1 MEYDDSNFINRDS
14 QVVDKDKYQS
24 NAEEGQ
30 VCRPSFDLVE
40 PLGVQLGFDSLDE
53 ASVLLHHQSQREE
66 NWTAHFSREENGVLG
81 LEAGSQN
88 IEFSSTAT
96 QSSTISRHVNVWSEA
111 TSSESVQMLLNS
123 VGQDEENL
131 VEGPDTCESLQTPE
145 NDKEYNMSISESSP
159 CNIEAVL
166 DIECK
171 TASEKNQQGF
181 ENPAMDVK
189 DDKQQLPLLS
199 VSPPDNSLE
208 LKPVSDLDS
217 RPTDKRHFP
226 TEEDASEKIEGER
239 ENSAPYGASVQ
250 DLSAR
255 SPVPIVSH
263 RDTESHGLESQL
275 NDNQLSGFIASPESG
290 SLKET
295 KIESSALQGVP
306 LPDVS
311 ARSSVIDNQRDVE
324 SHGLQTQLNEDH
336 LADFV
341 PSDETGSLTEMEDTR
356 QGGMNENPRD
366 MVLSDN
372 DAGQNTTVTASF
384 QETHVDSGQSK
395 QPISVPILGEI
406 NEDHAG
412 RCVTEATQ
420 EDAFLSEMQGPST
433 SSLDENCNE
442 DTGNYAAGK
451 DVVIANLQGCPGPL
465 VDERIEISSFEDSS
479 QPSQKSKESIEAQGI
494 SESLLDKSTE
504 ITEVLQAETTVVLQ
518 AEVPPGDFQGMPE
531 FILAKIKVEKT
542 EQCVVNTSMDVDIQ
556 GMPEVVSDKIS
567 DEKTQEHVADTSMKV
582 DIQGMAEIASDEVSD
597 KKTEQLATDT
607 SMDVDIQGM
616 PEFVSDKISDEKT
629 QEHVVDSKMK
639 VDIQG
644 MAEIA
649 SDEVS
654 DKKTEQLATDT
665 LMEVDVQ
672 GVPEFVSD
680 KINNEK
686 TEQQATDTSI
696 ELDVQQ
702 MPGFVSDKI
711 NDENAKEHVADTS
724 MEVEVP
730 DKIQDMPDPLQSTKN
745 SKVGDLVDIETVNQ
759 KTIGE
764 LEQISDLM
772 RAEIVQCNAEK
783 HAENVSCKD
792 IMLVEKK
799 GIPDSSLEEGDEH
812 GGGKHFI
819 EASLD
824 SLSQT
829 CDDEQAR
836 NGGVESMQGSAK
848 DLQETSVFLQEKIHE
863 QKENGPKTEEKCSAE
878 NLIRTCS
885 EGLTTVDAESDSQV
899 KDSEGVM
906 TTLGLDSSPIA
917 ASNASSSHIDHT
929 SPNIK
934 LTVEK
939 GSTPVMQNKN
949 AENQVS
955 ESVSPICFQDD
966 QIQDAFLVNHAEKLV
981 HGVTGSP
988 GENGPEKCLEAIS
1001 DVTQNES
1008 VDVQAIGSQ
1017 VSLDLEK
1024 PSSVEGHEDQ
1034 ENEGKDASIISVLP
1048 TKDIK
1053 NLVKATSSP
1062 EGKDILIPSHTVDEN
1077 DGCNF
1082 GATSLQGRT
1091 QSPLPA
1097 DQPMTDTLQ
1106 QVLQVNY
1113 PCITSESDSKHTNQ
1127 MNLEFERN
1135 CKEDDTFVCI
1145 KVQNEEKTDT
1155 MFSSDGPQ
1163 PMPIPDLGHSANQ
1176 TMVEVSQSDIPE
1188 ENVNWE
1194 AQKLGQEKETEEVG
1208 KDKGKAEAMEV
1219 SLEVGISLE
1228 PDNKSPATDKGDN
1241 HLQSCLLL
1249 PNVDGPS
1256 VENSGLVPMKIE
1268 SGKLSSVSNEGDDK
1282 VEKVGTESGDLEAK
1296 TISQIN
1302 DTFTFEIGTK
1312 NVPTGEGIYGS
1323 VDFTVTQSGEIDK
1336 NVGCWKPF
1344 PTSQPSEVIQNKA
1357 SAACQTGKDEAEACQ
1372 KHANENV
1379 NSAVPET
1386 ISILQEG
1393 GSVFADAK
1401 AKPVPSGEKRS
1412 HAKTV
1417 TESDKKFTSHDKKS
1431 GDSQVVSLCTT
1442 ATICSPSIRPG
1453 SHSSKIGVRQE
1464 QKSSRT
1470 DLPDIG
1476 PQFTASCTMQLSA
1489 LPDLN
1494 ATVVPAS
1501 VLFQQPF
1508 TDSQQVQLRAQIL
1521 VYGSLIQGSLPD
1533 EALMLTAFSDIGGA
1547 SQSGSSA
1554 SDGGRSMWENAWHIA
1569 SDRIHGKG
1577 FSNSSDIPVHTPS
1590 SSTTATVSSKM
1601 VEVTKITTPS
1611 ASVNATDS
1619 RNPASGMRSADLVVP
1634 RSHLLPSRMTGAS
1647 NVGRVGSKNTPRA
1660 IMSPPRPLSLS
1671 PPVWS
1676 TPVNEGV
1683 QGSTLQRSL
1692 HLEPH
1697 QMTAAR
1703 HLYQSAQLGHYPTPG
1718 SAAPWMP
1725 HLPFPG
1731 PWVAPP
1737 QGPPPESGLQ
1747 ISSFAVPE
1755 GTQDAHNN
1763 RRNSVSPS
1771 VPYTPMTPVVPHFPS
1786 MVGATT
1792 VPTGT
1797 NVGTDV
1803 PKTGVALGRQSSKE
1817 QKPRKRKK
1825 KSVSEEIV
1833 QTGGLQVT
1841 STVPKHPAEPTSVP
1855 SLGPSM
1861 IVSTTS
1867 NALIAQGTGIP
1878 GTPSVSHYQVIS
1890 RGETGQRIIFS
1901 EETATRIE
1909 QAKLNAEDA
1918 ASIAATA
1925 VRHSQGIWSQL
1936 AAQRN
1941 SGLISECEAK
1951 LASAAVAAAAAA
1963 SVAKA
1968 AAAAAKIA
1976 SDAALQ
1982 AKHMAMEALSSDGK
1996 QDAIFSS
2003 EIGLLEG
2010 SQGHSHSIIATA
2022 REAAKK
2028 RVEAASAAT
2037 KRAENLDA
2045 VVRAAELAAQ
2055 AVSQAGAVVAMGDPV
2070 PLPLNVLL
2078 EAGPEAY
2085 WKLMNQEA
2093 IIQKDDNVHSETPTQ
2108 QIVIKNDNIVQPYK
2122 SKDKKDAFK
2131 NETSRNTKGGMKGP
2145 ATELS
2150 KQAEK
2155 DVTQMPDRSQYDTST
2170 EKDVE
2175 ARKENQVLRTS
2186 QLAAPVSVTETV
2198 ARGEIVAL
2206 ETEPSSKNHREPF
2219 ASKANDIK
2227 EASLVEVVSDEE
2239 GLRGVWFSAK
2249 VLSLKD
2255 GKAFVRYDELLSDEG
2270 PGQLQEWIP
2279 LEGDNGKAPR
2289 IRMAHPMTVIKFE
2302 GTRKR
2307 RRAAMGN
2314 YIWSVGD
2321 HVDAWIRDGWW
2332 EGIVTGIKDNDESK
2346 LIVHFP
2352 GEGDTSIIKAWN
2364 LRPSL
2369 IWKDGQWVEWTS
2381 LKAEKNVVHE
2391 GELPP
2396 EKRQKLDNHETGG
2409 DAKGKEKL
2417 QKVPNVEEAKKMQTI
2432 PAIEEA
2438 KRMQKIPNIEEARK
2452 TQELNAVMSFSKDKF
2467 LTAGKSLTDD
2477 GSSAGIK
2484 VNQIGLQTEG
2494 SKVVFGIPRQAK
2506 KRKFMD
2512 VSKHYVADTMTR
2524 SISDGKSSGKID
2536 IPKSSVFNNHSGWRA
2551 TNKVEDKKSKKP
2563 MISRPK
2569 DPKLGKDHD
2578 GQSKAKPEKDKSLF
2592 ANLTKD
2598 TSAQDFGFSAIPKP
2612 GSRRVGLGGNAPSTQ
2627 KSGETPHLSVSR
2639 ETMIR
2644 RPGPSP
2650 SIKVKTTVVEPEQG
2664 SKAKPSSASDS
2675 SSLNVE
2681 KGTVPQEV
2689 TKDKVA
2695 GKATADIMEP
2705 RRSNRRI
2712 QPTSRLLE
2720 GLQTSPT
2727 VVKSSSTNL
2736 SLEKGGKAQS
2746 KTSFSRNA
2754 KD

>member
-1 MEYDDSNFINRDS
+1 MEYDDINFINRDS
-14 QVVDKDKYQS
+14 QVVDKDKYHS

-66 NWTAHFSREENGVLG
+66 NWTSHFSREENGVLD

-96 QSSTISRHVNVWSEA
+96 QTCTISRHVNVWSEA

-131 VEGPDTCESLQTPE
+131 VERPDTCKSLQTPK
-145 NDKEYNMSISESSP
+145 NDKQFNMSMSESSP

-166 DIECK
+166 DVECK
-171 TASEKNQQGF
+171 TAFEKNQQGF

-199 VSPPDNSLE
+199 EPPADNSLE

-217 RPTDKRHFP
+217 EPTDKRHFP
-226 TEEDASEKIEGER
+226 TKEDASEKIEGER
-239 ENSAPYGASVQ
+239 ESSAPYGASVQ
-250 DLSAR
+250 DLNAR
-255 SPVPIVSH
+255 SPVPIESH
-263 RDTESHGLESQL
+263 RDTESHSLESQL
-275 NDNQLSGFIASPESG
+275 NDDQLPEFIASPESG

-295 KIESSALQGVP
+295 KIESSALQGLP
-306 LPDVS
+306 LPDVN
-311 ARSSVIDNQRDVE
+311 ARSSVIIDNQRDVE
-324 SHGLQTQLNEDH
+324 SHGLQTQLNADH
-336 LADFV
+336 LSDCV

-366 MVLSDN
+366 MVMSDN
-372 DAGQNTTVTASF
+372 DAGQHTTVTASS
-384 QETHVDSGQSK
+384 QETDVDSGQSK
-395 QPISVPILGEI
+395 LQPISIPILGEI
-406 NEDHAG
+406 NEGHAG
-412 RCVTEATQ
+412 RCVTKATQ
-420 EDAFLSEMQGPST
+420 QDAFLSELQGPST
-433 SSLDENCNE
+433 SSLDENFNE
-442 DTGNYAAGK
+442 DTGNHAAGK
-451 DVVIANLQGCPGPL
+451 DVVMANLQGCPGPL
-465 VDERIEISSFEDSS
+465 VDEHIENSGFEDSS
-479 QPSQKSKESIEAQGI
+479 QPSQKSQESTEAQVI

-504 ITEVLQAETTVVLQ
+504 TTGVLQAETTGVLQ
-518 AEVPPGDFQGMPE
+518 AKVPPGDSQGMPE
-531 FILAKIKVEKT
+531 FILVKIKVEET
-542 EQCVVNTSMDVDIQ
+542 EQCVAN
-556 GMPEVVSDKIS
+556 
-567 DEKTQEHVADTSMKV
+567 
-582 DIQGMAEIASDEVSD
+582 
-597 KKTEQLATDT
+597 T

-629 QEHVVDSKMK
+629 EENVADTSMK

-644 MAEIA
+644 MAEILP
-649 SDEVS
+649 DEVS
-654 DKKTEQLATDT
+654 DKKREQLATDT
-665 LMEVDVQ
+665 SMEVDVQ
-672 GVPEFVSD
+672 GVPEFVAD
-680 KINNEK
+680 KIDNEK
-686 TEQQATDTSI
+686 TEQQATDASI
-696 ELDVQQ
+696 ALDVQP
-702 MPGFVSDKI
+702 MPGFLSDKI
-711 NDENAKEHVADTS
+711 NDEKTKEHAADTL
-724 MEVEVP
+724 MEVDMP
-730 DKIQDMPDPLQSTKN
+730 DKVQDIPDPLQSTKS
-745 SKVGDLVDIETVNQ
+745 SKVGDHADIETVNQ
-759 KTIGE
+759 KNIGQ
-764 LEQISDLM
+764 LEQISDSM
-772 RAEIVQCNAEK
+772 RAEIGQCNAEK

-792 IMLVEKK
+792 IMLVENQ
-799 GIPDSSLEEGDEH
+799 GIPDSSLEEGNEH

-819 EASLD
+819 EASPE

-829 CDDEQAR
+829 CDDDQAR
-836 NGGVESMQGSAK
+836 NGGVESMQGSDK
-848 DLQETSVFLQEKIHE
+848 YPPETNVSLQEKIHE

-878 NLIRTCS
+878 NLVGTCS
-885 EGLTTVDAESDSQV
+885 EGLTTLDAESDNQV
-899 KDSEGVM
+899 KGSEGLM
-906 TTLGLDSSPIA
+906 TNLGLDSSPIEP
-917 ASNASSSHIDHT
+917 SSALSIHIDHT
-929 SPNIK
+929 SPDIK

-939 GSTPVMQNKN
+939 GSTPVMQHKN
-949 AENQVS
+949 AEIQVG
-955 ESVSPICFQDD
+955 ETFSPVCFQDD
-966 QIQDAFLVNHAEKLV
+966 QNRNALLVNPAEKLV
-981 HGVTGSP
+981 HDVTGSP
-988 GENGPEKCLEAIS
+988 SENGLEKCLEAIS

-1008 VDVQAIGSQ
+1008 VDMQGIGRQ
-1017 VSLDLEK
+1017 VSHDLAK
-1024 PSSVEGHEDQ
+1024 PSSVEGREDQ

-1062 EGKDILIPSHTVDEN
+1062 EGKDILLPSHTVDET

-1082 GATSLQGRT
+1082 GATSLQGPT

-1097 DQPMTDTLQ
+1097 DRPMTDTSQ
-1106 QVLQVNY
+1106 QALQVNY
-1113 PCITSESDSKHTNQ
+1113 PCITSESDSKHINQ
-1127 MNLEFERN
+1127 LNLEFERN
-1135 CKEDDTFVCI
+1135 CNEDDTFVGI
-1145 KVQNEEKTDT
+1145 KVQNEEETDT
-1155 MFSSDGPQ
+1155 IFSSDGQ
-1163 PMPIPDLGHSANQ
+1163 QSMPIPDSGHSPNHMA
-1176 TMVEVSQSDIPE
+1176 EVSQSEIPE
-1188 ENVNWE
+1188 ENVIWE
-1194 AQKLGQEKETEEVG
+1194 AQKLGQEVHHVTMEVPEKETEELG

-1228 PDNKSPATDKGDN
+1228 PDNKSSATDKDDN

-1249 PNVDGPS
+1249 SNVDGPS
-1256 VENSGLVPMKIE
+1256 IENSDLVQ
-1268 SGKLSSVSNEGDDK
+1268 SVKLSSVSNEGDDK

-1296 TISQIN
+1296 AMSQIS

-1312 NVPTGEGIYGS
+1312 HVPTGESIYGS
-1323 VDFTVTQSGEIDK
+1323 VDFSQSGEIDK

-1344 PTSQPSEVIQNKA
+1344 QTSQPSEVIQNKA
-1357 SAACQTGKDEAEACQ
+1357 SAACQTGKDEAEACL
-1372 KHANENV
+1372 KHANDNV
-1379 NSAVPET
+1379 NSAVPDT
-1386 ISILQEG
+1386 ISILQDG
-1393 GSVFADAK
+1393 GSVFSDAK

-1412 HAKTV
+1412 HANTV
-1417 TESDKKFTSHDKKS
+1417 TELDKKFTSHDKKS

-1442 ATICSPSIRPG
+1442 ATICSPSVRPG

-1476 PQFTASCTMQLSA
+1476 PQFTSCTMQLSA

-1508 TDSQQVQLRAQIL
+1508 SDSQQVQLRAQIL

-1554 SDGGRSMWENAWHIA
+1554 SDGSRSMWENAWHIA

-1577 FSNSSDIPVHTPS
+1577 FSNTSDIPVHTPC

-1611 ASVNATDS
+1611 ASVNATDA
-1619 RNPASGMRSADLVVP
+1619 RNPASGMRSADLAVS

-1647 NVGRVGSKNTPRA
+1647 NVGRGGSKNTPRA

-1683 QGSTLQRSL
+1683 QGSTIQRSL

-1747 ISSFAVPE
+1747 VSSFAVPE
-1755 GTQDAHNN
+1755 GTQDALNN

-1786 MVGATT
+1786 MVGAAT
-1792 VPTGT
+1792 VHTGP

-1803 PKTGVALGRQSSKE
+1803 PKTGVAVGRQSSKE

-1833 QTGGLQVT
+1833 RTGGLQVT
-1841 STVPKHPAEPTSVP
+1841 STVPKHPAEPTLVS

-1901 EETATRIE
+1901 DETATRIE

-1925 VRHSQGIWSQL
+1925 VKHSQGIWSQL
-1936 AAQRN
+1936 AAQKN
-1941 SGLISECEAK
+1941 SGLISDCEAK

-2003 EIGLLEG
+2003 EVGLLEG

-2093 IIQKDDNVHSETPTQ
+2093 SIQKDDNVHSETPTQ
-2108 QIVIKNDNIVQPYK
+2108 QIVIKNDNIAKSYK
-2122 SKDKKDAFK
+2122 SKDKRDAFK
-2131 NETSRNTKGGMKGP
+2131 NETSRNTKEGMKGP

-2150 KQAEK
+2150 KQVEI
-2155 DVTQMPDRSQYDTST
+2155 DVTEMPDRSQYDTST

-2175 ARKENQVLRTS
+2175 ARKENQALRTS
-2186 QLAAPVSVTETV
+2186 QLAVPVSVTETV
-2198 ARGEIVAL
+2198 ARGEIVAH
-2206 ETEPSSKNHREPF
+2206 ETEISSKNHREPF

-2227 EASLVEVVSDEE
+2227 EGSLVEVVSDEE

-2249 VLSLKD
+2249 VLNLKD
-2255 GKAFVRYDELLSDEG
+2255 GKAFVSYDELLSDEG

-2279 LEGDNGKAPR
+2279 LKGDNGEAPR

-2417 QKVPNVEEAKKMQTI
+2417 EKLPNVEEAKKMQKI
-2432 PAIEEA
+2432 PAIEDS

-2477 GSSAGIK
+2477 GSSAGPK
-2484 VNQIGLQTEG
+2484 VNQMGLQTEG
-2494 SKVVFGIPRQAK
+2494 SKVVFGIPRHAK

-2512 VSKHYVADTMTR
+2512 VSKHYVADTMAR
-2524 SISDGKSSGKID
+2524 NIPDGKSSGKID
-2536 IPKSSVFNNHSGWRA
+2536 IPNKAPVFNSHSGWRA
-2551 TNKVEDKKSKKP
+2551 NNKAEDKKSKKP

-2569 DPKLGKDHD
+2569 DPKLGKDQD
-2578 GQSKAKPEKDKSLF
+2578 VQSKTKPEKDKSLF

-2598 TSAQDFGFSAIPKP
+2598 IPAQDFGFSAIPKP
-2612 GSRRVGLGGNAPSTQ
+2612 GSRRVGLGGNAPGTQ
-2627 KSGETPHLSVSR
+2627 KSGEIPHLPVSK

-2644 RPGPSP
+2644 RPSP
-2650 SIKVKTTVVEPEQG
+2650 STKVKNIAVEPEQG

-2681 KGTVPQEV
+2681 KGTLPQEV

-2695 GKATADIMEP
+2695 GKTTADIMEP

-2727 VVKSSSTNL
+2727 VVKSSATNL

-2754 KD
+2754 KE